1 MLTCREIS
9 PNIFLLTNC
18 PIETKISQVKR
29 TYNQWQKL
37 WEKLLFGQFRI
48 SALFPLNNFEK
59 QRAKLASSYVMGSQH
74 CIGRREG
81 FLNIIF
87 KVPIIFC
94 HWLSEIYKEK
104 GKMRFY
110 SCCCIALHFIMKII
124 TENGA
129 KKTHKM
135 PQYRF

>member
-59 QRAKLASSYVMGSQH
+59 QRAKLASSCYGFATLYR
-74 CIGRREG
+74 RREG

-87 KVPIIFC
+87 KDPITFC
-94 HWLSEIYKEK
+94 HWLSETYKEK
-104 GKMRFY
+104 GRWGSINAVHRATFY
-110 SCCCIALHFIMKII
+110 H
-124 TENGA
+124 ENNDRKWRQEGA
-129 KKTHKM
+129 
-135 PQYRF
+135 